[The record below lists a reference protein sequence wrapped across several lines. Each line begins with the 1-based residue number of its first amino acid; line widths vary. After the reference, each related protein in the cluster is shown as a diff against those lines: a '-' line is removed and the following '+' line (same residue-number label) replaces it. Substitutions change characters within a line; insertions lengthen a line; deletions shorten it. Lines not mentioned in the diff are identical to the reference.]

1 MSAELSWQEQ
11 ERFCELTH
19 GTLIH
24 IFRTVTAFVALWAGA
39 NILSIQRVGVAQ
51 RPLVAG
57 VADARI
63 IQMT

>member
-1 MSAELSWQEQ
+1 M
-11 ERFCELTH
+11 LTRIAVGH